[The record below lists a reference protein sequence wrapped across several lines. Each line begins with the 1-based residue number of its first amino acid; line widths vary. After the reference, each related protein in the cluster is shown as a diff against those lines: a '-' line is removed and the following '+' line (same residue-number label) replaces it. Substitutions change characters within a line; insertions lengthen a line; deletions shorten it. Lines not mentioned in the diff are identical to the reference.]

1 MNIKKVKKNELDA
14 YVRSDH
20 QKEKKQK
27 MKQNKTELAMKNY

>member
-20 QKEKKQK
+20 QKTKKQK